1 MDLVTCLADKDTEH
15 VMSSALNVSIE
26 TYTYGFSWMPVV
38 DFTYL
43 ASPFLPDDP
52 ANMLRNGEFQSDID
66 VMIGATKDE
75 GIIYL
80 TDLLGGNSSTWD
92 LFRENFNI
100 AGTKTLFM
108 IPFLEDMTAQ
118 DRQRTDQL
126 VEFYLSSYDNI
137 TEQNAQ
143 AVIDLFSDS
152 GSNYGNYLFTNQV
165 VARGTRLFSYIL
177 TYRGEFSYT
186 DVIGIPNYGV
196 SHADDLL
203 YLWNPVFTVSVDLND
218 SDQAMMRQMVS
229 TWTDF
234 AKTGDPPPPSSPYS
248 WLPVTAGVQEEDQQW
263 FFNFSGENSAMDSSQ
278 QIFSRLIF
286 WDNILTQTDLK

>member
-1 MDLVTCLADKDTEH
+1 M
-15 VMSSALNVSIE
+15 SALKLTLTGGRLFICVSISSSCL
-26 TYTYGFSWMPVV
+26 TRYSWMPVV

-52 ANMLRNGEFQSDID
+52 ANMLRNGEFLSDID

-80 TDLLGGNSSTWD
+80 TGLKSVISKENTYVIQLDLLGGNSSTWD

-126 VEFYLSSYDNI
+126 VEFYLTSYDNI

-152 GSNYGNYLFTNQV
+152 G
-165 VARGTRLFSYIL
+165 
-177 TYRGEFSYT
+177 
-186 DVIGIPNYGV
+186 
-196 SHADDLL
+196 
-203 YLWNPVFTVSVDLND
+203 
-218 SDQAMMRQMVS
+218 
-229 TWTDF
+229 
-234 AKTGDPPPPSSPYS
+234 
-248 WLPVTAGVQEEDQQW
+248 
-263 FFNFSGENSAMDSSQ
+263 
-278 QIFSRLIF
+278 
-286 WDNILTQTDLK
+286 NILIPYKNSHCYEMIKVERRLVGDLTL